1 MNKRVIHIR
10 KGSIVK
16 DDEKGGYELW
26 DIML

>member
-16 DDEKGGYELW
+16 DDEKGGYEL
-26 DIML
+26 